1 MEILVLQALASHR
14 RERLEEALE
23 ALKRAV
29 AMATPGGSVRL
40 FVEAGPPVEHLLK
53 RVARDGAYTDIARQ
67 LLSAVG
73 DVKKGVARKPRAA
86 AGASVS
92 AQPLV
97 ESLTRREIELLAQLA
112 QRFSN
117 NEIAENLYISTAT
130 VKTHLKS
137 IFQKLD
143 VANRREAI
151 ARAAELGF
159 LQ

>member
-1 MEILVLQALASHR
+1 
-14 RERLEEALE
+14 
-23 ALKRAV
+23 
-29 AMATPGGSVRL
+29 
-40 FVEAGPPVEHLLK
+40 
-53 RVARDGAYTDIARQ
+53 
-67 LLSAVG
+67 VG